1 MIKMTKTTIRLNDDE
16 WDIVLE
22 ALESFSEIEVVS
34 VKNAIGRKVYPDDS
48 DFRSTIK
55 IRNLVSD
62 ESRDFEFLR

>member
-34 VKNAIGRKVYPDDS
+34 VKASAGYLLGYDDPE
-48 DFRSTIK
+48 FIEQLEKIIK
-55 IRNLVSD
+55 G
-62 ESRDFEFLR
+62 F